1 MTERLIWSDVIYTY
15 IYMSVLHSQFSCA
28 GVPDVVRAPCWRPS
42 SLHVAYNPNLLSYQ
56 ETTLRGLLVPTASD
70 LLTLASF
77 HCKAIK
83 FLLALS
89 VRVLLSLR
97 SIYLSECGLSP
108 YTKKQLCLQGAS
120 VFFEENFGNESQ
132 GPKYFFETGQE
143 GNF

>member
-1 MTERLIWSDVIYTY
+1 VIYTY

-28 GVPDVVRAPCWRPS
+28 GVPDVVRAPCWWPS

-83 FLLALS
+83 FLLAVSL
-89 VRVLLSLR
+89 RVLLSLR

-108 YTKKQLCLQGAS
+108 TPRNSFVFKELLSSLKKTLEMSHKALSTSLKQGRKGTFDLS
-120 VFFEENFGNESQ
+120 LH
-132 GPKYFFETGQE
+132 TRH
-143 GNF
+143 